1 MRGQARPESPGN
13 PTARAGRRR
22 GAPQGTMACEA
33 TMNSR
38 HTAHLRWSS
47 RSSMPAGAPAGAPA
61 APRGGTRAAMGPGA
75 ASIASRLRLTPWRA
89 RGAARAPPRRGRHA
103 AAGRLRPTALPP
115 HAGERPGTRAG
126 PVRCTAAKRHEHARP
141 FWRWR
146 RERLGAARCFSN
158 AGQVRC
164 GAGRVPGC
172 AEGQGAGYSG
182 TPGAP
187 AWTPAGPPARPRSC
201 GPRHRPATHARA
213 QGAAQSCVAPGRERS
228 RQPRAWPV
236 THTAHSL
243 LGNSKCRRG
252 CRMRSSACLRT
263 S

>member
-1 MRGQARPESPGN
+1 
-13 PTARAGRRR
+13 
-22 GAPQGTMACEA
+22 MACEA

-47 RSSMPAGAPAGAPA
+47 RSSMPAGAPGGAPA

-172 AEGQGAGYSG
+172 AKGQGAGYSG

-201 GPRHRPATHARA
+201 GPRHRPARRTRA
-213 QGAAQSCVAPGRERS
+213 LKG
-228 RQPRAWPV
+228 QPNRAWRRDANGV
-236 THTAHSL
+236 GNHALGRSHIRRTACWGTASADA
-243 LGNSKCRRG
+243 GAG
-252 CRMRSSACLRT
+252 CE
-263 S
+263 